1 MDVKKEF
8 GAVVKSKRN
17 RLGLSQEALA
27 ERADLHRT
35 YITDIE
41 RGTRNLTLGS
51 IAKLAAALG
60 VSIGALFA
68 PDIAPD
74 AEKGNGAVDILLVE
88 DNPRDVELTLEAF
101 KQAKC
106 TNHIH
111 VVRDGEE
118 ALDFIFCKGKFRSR
132 LMEAPPQAILLD
144 LNLPKINGLEVLRRL
159 KSDKRSLS
167 IKVVVLS
174 GSRLDED
181 LREAIQLGAAGY
193 IVKPVDF
200 HNFSQITPKLD
211 LWWALFKSDGPAGVG
226 RATGSRP
233 G

>member
-68 PDIAPD
+68 PDFPPPLETGD
-74 AEKGNGAVDILLVE
+74 GAVDILLVE
-88 DNPRDVELTLEAF
+88 DNLRDAELTVEAF
-101 KQAKC
+101 KLAKC

-111 VVRDGEE
+111 VVCDGEE
-118 ALDFIFCKGKFRSR
+118 ALDFVFCKGKFRSR
-132 LMEAPPQAILLD
+132 LMEPPPHAMLLD

-159 KSDKRSLS
+159 KSDKRGLS

-174 GSRLDED
+174 GSRLDKD
-181 LREAIQLGAAGY
+181 VREAMQLGAAGY

-200 HNFSQITPKLD
+200 HNFSLITPKLD
-211 LWWALFKSDGPAGVG
+211 LCWALFKLNGRPGAARAAG
-226 RATGSRP
+226 RAV
-233 G
+233 

>member
-8 GAVVKSKRN
+8 GAVVKNKRN

-60 VSIGALFA
+60 VSIGQLFA
-68 PDIAPD
+68 PDFAP
-74 AEKGNGAVDILLVE
+74 AVETRNGAVDILLVE
-88 DNPRDVELTLEAF
+88 DNPRDAELTLEAF
-101 KQAKC
+101 TLAKC
-106 TNHIH
+106 TNHIY
-111 VVRDGEE
+111 VVGDGEE
-118 ALDFIFCKGKFRSR
+118 ALDFVFCKGKHRSR
-132 LMEAPPQAILLD
+132 LMESPPHTVLLD
-144 LNLPKINGLEVLRRL
+144 LNLPKLNGLEVLRRL
-159 KSDKRSLS
+159 KSDKRTLG

-174 GSRLDED
+174 GSRLDKD
-181 LREAIQLGAAGY
+181 VREAMLLGAAGY

-211 LWWALFKSDGPAGVG
+211 LCWALFKPDG
-226 RATGSRP
+226 RP
-233 G
+233 GAGRDAARPG